1 MARLQRAG
9 WFCLH
14 KLWLLFAVGL
24 VLLATLVTLLRVG
37 LPYATGYKADIEQF
51 IAAQYGAPVRI
62 GQLSAAWQSSGPAL
76 LLQEVAVQTPAGDTL
91 LQVAELRV
99 RLDFWASLTSLQLKA
114 DDFELSGLHLTIDS
128 QRLLQQNADTPTT
141 DPEPLLSAVEQLLF
155 QQLKNFTLVDS
166 KLTLRSQYTPPI
178 EMQIRRLAWL
188 NAGERHQGS
197 GEVVIS
203 GVTGNAIAF
212 ILDLTGDSLAKS
224 RGQLYLSSNDLNVL
238 PWFETLLPETR
249 KLARAD
255 INFQAWGEIAGGT
268 LQQIQIGLAENRLM
282 WRQDDQTQQLS
293 LGKGQLLWQPT
304 PEGWQL
310 LSSQLTLTSGA
321 QSWHDFQLQLVSQQG
336 VYSGSLQQLQL
347 QAAVPLAQLF
357 AEDSTALRKIL
368 SFQTDARITQL
379 GMQLNDKEWFV
390 SGDFIDFNSVPVDD
404 VPGLTGLTGHFSASP
419 DYILLDLQ
427 GMDGALSWGEA
438 FSRATPYQ
446 SLQTRIE
453 VLQQQGQWRVQIPRL
468 SLRHPQIEADAQLV
482 LELGDKPGMTLLG
495 ELRKVP
501 VADARHYFPTRHM
514 PQSVINYLTPAL
526 ISGQIPVARV
536 LWHGAFKDF
545 PYDKHNGIFQAQAF
559 IADTEFSFDPHWP
572 VIKGMQAELLFENA
586 GMLIQSQAGQ
596 LFDVALEDGVTAR
609 IPNLFQAETLLIDI
623 GRQTQAE
630 AVTGLMQASPLSD
643 SVGATLDYL
652 GVSGLVN
659 AKVQLQIGLKKT
671 GVRALGDVEFFANQ
685 LNIRAPAVAVEQ
697 LQGHLQFDNDKIDSD
712 KLMFVS
718 HGVPLNATLHG
729 AQQAEGYQVQL
740 KAHGEQQIDK
750 LLALVSEDWQV
761 LGKGQANFSWDLNIQ
776 LPQTGFTYESTA
788 LMDLAAAEL
797 QLPAPFGKTAADG
810 ATVLLQSKGNEQG
823 SEIEMRYGDQ
833 AQLQAR
839 LDQQSGKITGALLSL
854 GLPSSQLQDGFYI
867 DVNLEQ
873 AELLPWLGLLQ
884 NQLAAITPGED
895 AMFPPLSAV
904 NGRIGEL
911 QLFDDVFL
919 HQLRFHLTPQPDSY
933 QLDLS
938 ADEAQGDLWFSR
950 QLQEHGIKADL
961 SRLQLIFANQQAAKL
976 AAAELKAQQLLEA
989 EAAQKP
995 DYAALEAEAF
1005 AKLKPMPWLAEL
1017 PPIQLHCKACIVGDY
1032 DLGEVN
1038 AKAHSDGSS
1047 WTLSEFTSQRDG
1059 HRWTMQGDWQKDDGL
1074 GETRLS
1080 GTLQSPAFGQ
1090 LMQEYDLSRSMS
1102 GSKAKITLDGLSW
1115 QGTPFQFNRQ
1125 TLSGG
1130 IGWDLGEGSLV
1141 EVSDG
1146 GTRIFSLFS
1155 LDSLVRKLRL
1165 DFRDVFAKG
1174 FFYNSMRGSMQ
1185 IDQGVSSTADTKVDG
1200 VAGDIEMSGEADLK
1214 ARQIDYQMAF
1224 SPKVTSSLPVI
1235 LAWMVNPVS
1244 GVAAYALDEMF
1255 QSAEVISKINFS
1267 VTGDLDNPTVTE
1279 LERNSKKVTIPADAL
1294 PKPVK
1299 PPLAAPVAETTTD
1312 AVLPSPLRP
1321 EPTAT
1326 DTLEADRPMPEALPT
1341 EEPTPI
1347 DAGGVQ
1353 YD

>member
-14 KLWLLFAVGL
+14 KLWLLCAVGL

-37 LPYATGYKADIEQF
+37 LPYATGYKADIERF
-51 IAAQYGAPVRI
+51 IATQYGAPVRI

-76 LLQEVAVQTPAGDTL
+76 LLQQVAVQTPAGDTL
-91 LQVAELRV
+91 LQVGELRV

-128 QRLLQQNADTPTT
+128 QRLLQQNAETPAS
-141 DPEPLLSAVEQLLF
+141 DAEPLFSAVEQLLF

-197 GEVVIS
+197 GEVVIA

-212 ILDLTGDSLAKS
+212 ILDLTGDSLAQS
-224 RGQLYLSSNDLNVL
+224 QGQLYLSSNDLNVL
-238 PWFETLLPETR
+238 PWFEDLLPQSR

-255 INFQAWGEIAGGT
+255 INFQAWGDIVGGT
-268 LQQIQIGLAENRLM
+268 LQKIQIGLAENRLM
-282 WRQDDQTQQLS
+282 WRLDEQTQQLS

-304 PEGWQL
+304 ADGWQL

-321 QSWHDFQLQLVSQQG
+321 QSWHDFQLQLISQQG

-357 AEDSTALRKIL
+357 AEDSAALRKIL

-379 GMQLNDKEWFV
+379 GMQFSDQAWFV

-404 VPGLTGLTGHFSASP
+404 VPGLTGLTGHFSAGP
-419 DYILLDLQ
+419 DYVLLDLQ
-427 GMDGALSWGEA
+427 GMDGALNWGEA

-468 SLRHPQIEADAQLV
+468 ALRHPEIEADAQLV
-482 LELGDKPGMTLLG
+482 LELGEKPGMTLLG

-514 PQSVINYLTPAL
+514 PESVINYLTPAL

-545 PYDKHNGIFQAQAF
+545 PYEKHNGIFQAQAF
-559 IADTEFSFDPHWP
+559 VADTEFSFDPHWP

-586 GMLIQSQAGQ
+586 GMLIQSQAGN
-596 LFDVALEDGVTAR
+596 LFDLALDDGVTAR
-609 IPNLFQAETLLIDI
+609 IPDLFQAETLWIDI
-623 GRQTQAE
+623 ARQTQAE
-630 AVTGLMQASPLSD
+630 AVTGLMQASPLSE

-652 GVSGLVN
+652 RVSGLVN
-659 AKVQLQIGLKKT
+659 AKVQLQIGLKKP

-685 LNIRAPAVAVEQ
+685 LSIRAPAVAVEQ
-697 LQGHLQFDNDKIDSD
+697 LQGRLQFDNDKIDSEQ
-712 KLMFVS
+712 LAFVS
-718 HGVPLNATLHG
+718 HGVPLTATLHG
-729 AQQAEGYQVQL
+729 AQQADSYQVQL
-740 KAHGEQQIDK
+740 KAHGEQHIDQ
-750 LLALVSEDWQV
+750 LLALVSDDWQT

-776 LPQTGFTYESTA
+776 LPASGFSYESTA
-788 LMDLAAAEL
+788 LMDLAATEL

-810 ATVLLQSKGNEQG
+810 ATVLLQSKGNELG
-823 SEIEMRYGDQ
+823 SDIEMRYGDQ
-833 AQLQAR
+833 ARFQAK
-839 LDQQSGKITGALLSL
+839 LDQQSGKITAALLSL

-873 AELLPWLGLLQ
+873 AELLPWIGLLQ
-884 NQLAAITPGED
+884 HQLAALEPGED
-895 AMFPPLSAV
+895 SMMPSLVAV
-904 NGRIGEL
+904 NGRISQL
-911 QLFDDVFL
+911 QLFDDVSL
-919 HQLRFHLTPQPDSY
+919 HQLRFQLTPQPENY
-933 QLDLS
+933 QLS
-938 ADEAQGDLWFSR
+938 VKATEAQGDLWFSR
-950 QLQEHGIKADL
+950 QLKQQGIKADL
-961 SRLQLIFANQQAAKL
+961 ARLQLIFANQQAAKL

-1005 AKLKPMPWLAEL
+1005 ASLRPMNWLADL
-1017 PPIQLHCKACIVGDY
+1017 PPIQLHCQVCIVGNY
-1032 DLGEVN
+1032 DLGEVS
-1038 AKAHSDGSS
+1038 AKSHSDGSS
-1047 WTLSEFTSQRDG
+1047 WTLSEFSSQRDG
-1059 HRWTMQGDWQKDDGL
+1059 HRWTLSGGWQKDDGI
-1074 GETRLS
+1074 GETALS

-1102 GSKAKITLDGLSW
+1102 GSKAKIKLDALSW
-1115 QGTPFQFNRQ
+1115 QGSPLQFNRQ

-1130 IGWDLGEGSLV
+1130 VAWDLGEGSLV

-1146 GTRIFSLFS
+1146 GARLFSLFS

-1174 FFYNSMRGSMQ
+1174 FFYNSMRGSMR
-1185 IDQGVSSTADTKVDG
+1185 IENGVSATDNTKVDG

-1214 ARQIDYQMAF
+1214 ARQINYLMAF

-1279 LERNSKKVTIPADAL
+1279 LERNSKQVTIPADAL
-1294 PKPVK
+1294 PKAVK
-1299 PPLAAPVAETTTD
+1299 PPLAAPEPA
-1312 AVLPSPLRP
+1312 AAQPSPLSP
-1321 EPTAT
+1321 ESAPTNTAE
-1326 DTLEADRPMPEALPT
+1326 TLEADRPMPEAKPI
-1341 EEPTPI
+1341 EEP
-1347 DAGGVQ
+1347 AGQSGGRH
-1353 YD
+1353 D